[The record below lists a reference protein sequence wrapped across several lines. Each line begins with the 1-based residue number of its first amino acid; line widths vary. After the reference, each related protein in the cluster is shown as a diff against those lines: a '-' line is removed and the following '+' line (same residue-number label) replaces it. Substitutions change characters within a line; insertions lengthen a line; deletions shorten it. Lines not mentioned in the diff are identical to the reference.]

1 MVRLD
6 IYAGAFARNEVRP
19 LPLMVGLCYCLLLH
33 LQETRFVSCLQV
45 RLDTFL
51 FLAAAFA
58 RNKVWPF
65 CLLSDSLKRIL
76 LWTVALSHIFIIIF
90 KTASPDPVRYMAYC
104 L

>member
-6 IYAGAFARNEVRP
+6 LYAGAFARNEVRP

-65 CLLSDSLKRIL
+65 CLFKRLVEKDSTVDSRII
-76 LWTVALSHIFIIIF
+76 SYFYHNF
-90 KTASPDPVRYMAYC
+90 
-104 L
+104 